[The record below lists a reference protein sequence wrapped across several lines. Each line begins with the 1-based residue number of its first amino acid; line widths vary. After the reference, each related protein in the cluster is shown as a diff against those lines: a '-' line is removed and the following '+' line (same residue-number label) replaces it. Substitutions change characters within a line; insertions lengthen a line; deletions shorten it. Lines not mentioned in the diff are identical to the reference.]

1 MPRHLRKLLD
11 LNREETEYLL
21 KEAKRFKDGK
31 RLPKHPSRVVGLLFE
46 KPSTRTRVSFEVAA
60 FKLSA
65 SSIYLNAQETQLSRG
80 ESLRDTARV
89 LSRYL
94 DAIVFRT
101 FLQENLEELASTS
114 RVPVINGLS
123 DRFHPCQSLADLL
136 TIEEN
141 FGDLDGKVIAFLG
154 DGNNVFNSLAEGTVL
169 FPYTLRFSGPREYE
183 PDPEL
188 IATLRK
194 MGGRIEISS
203 DPIEGVRGADVLY
216 TDVWVSMGQE
226 KEAEERKKKL
236 SPYRITLDLLNR
248 APSHA
253 IVLHCLPAHRGMEI
267 TDEVMDHPRSRVF
280 DQAENRM
287 WAQMALLHLLWSQE

>member
-1 MPRHLRKLLD
+1 MPRHLLRLLD
-11 LNREETEYLL
+11 LHREEIEYLL
-21 KEAKRFKDGK
+21 QEAKRFKKEK
-31 RLPKHPSRVVGLLFE
+31 RFPSHPSRVVGLLFE

-60 FKLSA
+60 HKLGA

-80 ESLRDTARV
+80 ESLADTARV
-89 LSRYL
+89 LSGYL
-94 DAIVFRT
+94 DTIVFRT
-101 FLQENLEELASTS
+101 FLQENLEELARAS

-136 TIEEN
+136 TIEEH
-141 FGDLDGKVIAFLG
+141 FGGIRGRVIAFFG

-183 PDPEL
+183 PDREL
-188 IATLRK
+188 VATLIK
-194 MGGRIEISS
+194 MGGRIEIFS

-216 TDVWVSMGQE
+216 TDVWVSMGKE
-226 KEAEERKKKL
+226 EEAEERKKKL
-236 SPYRITLDLLNR
+236 SPYQLTLELLNR

-267 TDEVMDHPRSRVF
+267 TDEVIDHPRSRVF
-280 DQAENRM
+280 EQAENRL
-287 WAQMALLHLLWSQE
+287 WAQMALLHFLWSQG